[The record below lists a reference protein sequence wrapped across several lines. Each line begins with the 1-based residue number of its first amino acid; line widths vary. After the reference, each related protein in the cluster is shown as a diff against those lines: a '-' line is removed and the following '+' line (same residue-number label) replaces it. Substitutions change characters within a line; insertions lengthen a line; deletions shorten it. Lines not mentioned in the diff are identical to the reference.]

1 MWRWRVVREGIL
13 NRASLPSATRGG
25 PRVSLSW
32 CFPLAQPGSSG
43 CSEGLTPMVQLLL
56 LFCCCCGVQGSGAR
70 DIPRNGLKA
79 LELVFIPRP
88 DRLSPLC
95 SCSPF
100 FSEELLGSSSHQIK
114 VTGRGLLEGRD
125 VPV

>member
-1 MWRWRVVREGIL
+1 MWGWRVVREGIL

-32 CFPLAQPGSSG
+32 CFPLAPQPRSSG

-56 LFCCCCGVQGSGAR
+56 LFFFCCCCSGQRSGAR
-70 DIPRNGLKA
+70 GTPRDRLKA

-88 DRLSPLC
+88 DRLRAHFVL
-95 SCSPF
+95 
-100 FSEELLGSSSHQIK
+100 
-114 VTGRGLLEGRD
+114 VTSVCVNGVHIEHIINKTI
-125 VPV
+125 VCNC